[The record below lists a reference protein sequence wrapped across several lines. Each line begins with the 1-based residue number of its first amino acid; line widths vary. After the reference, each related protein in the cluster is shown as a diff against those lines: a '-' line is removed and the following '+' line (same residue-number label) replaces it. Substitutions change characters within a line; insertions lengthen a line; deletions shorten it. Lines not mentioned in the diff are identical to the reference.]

1 MAATEAAPTLIGS
14 VQRALRLVDMVANSP
29 RPVPV
34 KTLAMRTGLTP
45 GTTYNLV
52 RTLVHEGYLVSEPD
66 GLVLGENFP
75 AFRLQSDAGG
85 VFFAHV
91 RMALRQTA
99 DEVGASAYLS
109 RYQDGEVHLIDIV
122 DAPRSPRL
130 DLWVGL
136 DSSAHATALGKQI
149 LSDLSGEERDD
160 YLSRHPLEEL
170 TSRTISD
177 RRALSAELD
186 RSPGFAVDR
195 EEYAI
200 GNTCI
205 AVPVIAP
212 SVRAS
217 LAVSLPVGH
226 PRFDRGLVGKL
237 KLVARRL
244 SMQLGADA
252 LGGGAARLATPI

>member
-14 VQRALRLVDMVANSP
+14 VQRALRLVDIVANSP

-34 KTLAMRTGLTP
+34 KTLAARTGLTP

-75 AFRLQSDAGG
+75 AFRKQSDAGG

-91 RMALRQTA
+91 RAALRHATE
-99 DEVGASAYLS
+99 EVGATAYLS
-109 RYQDGEVHLIDIV
+109 RYDDGELHLVDIV
-122 DAPRSPRL
+122 DAARSPRI
-130 DLWVGL
+130 DLSVSL

-149 LSDLSGEERDD
+149 LADLSREERMD
-160 YLSRHPLEEL
+160 YLSRHPLEQL
-170 TSRTISD
+170 TPRTIRD
-177 RRALSAELD
+177 PRALLTALD
-186 RSPGFAVDR
+186 RSRGFAVDC

-200 GNTCI
+200 GNACV

-212 SVRAS
+212 NIRAS
-217 LAVSLPVGH
+217 LAVSLPVGD
-226 PRFDRGLVGKL
+226 PRLDFSLIEKL
-237 KLVARRL
+237 RLVARRL
-244 SMQLGADA
+244 SLHLGADA
-252 LGGGAARLATPI
+252 LGGSASRLATSI